1 MTYYP
6 VFLDLSEKRCLVVGG
21 GKVAVRK
28 VIALLRADAKV
39 TVVATACCSRLRWLK
54 RLITLHER
62 PFTENDIAHGYMLVI
77 GATNNPEVNRAISRR
92 TAELTIPC
100 NIVDQTNLC
109 SFIVP
114 AQVRRGPITVAV
126 ATGGVSPRLSR
137 YLKTIIAHA
146 VEPLHG
152 DLAEYLGTIRLRL
165 WSVLPEITFRSAFW
179 DALFTVDPV
188 EQIRTEGWNALK
200 GRTEKL
206 IASFV
211 KQMELYEKK

>member
-6 VFLDLSEKRCLVVGG
+6 IFLDLSEKRCLVVGG

-39 TVVATACCSRLRWLK
+39 TVVAIACCSRLRWLK
-54 RLITLHER
+54 RWVTLHER
-62 PFTENDIAHGYMLVI
+62 PFTENDIVHGYMLVI

-92 TAELTIPC
+92 TSELTIPC

-137 YLKTIIAHA
+137 YLKTIIANA
-146 VEPLHG
+146 VEPIHG

-165 WSVLPEITFRSAFW
+165 RSALPRIEYRRAFW
-179 DALFTVDPV
+179 EALFADDPV
-188 EQIRTEGWNALK
+188 EQIRKEGWEALK

-206 IASFV
+206 IASHV
-211 KQMELYEKK
+211 QQMESYEKE